1 MFRSNT
7 PEGTSLKV
15 KFGVHLP
22 PEGLTFTQMREACL
36 AAERQGYDLF
46 TMTDHFYPM
55 RETSK
60 GYPLECWS
68 TLAGLAAVTER
79 IKLGPLVSCVWY
91 RNPTLLGKI
100 ATTVDII
107 SNGRLILGIGAGWH
121 ESEFKAY
128 YGLYPTIKEREDALE
143 ETAQILRS
151 MLHKRETTFVGKRY
165 RVENLINL
173 PPPIQAAI
181 PIMVGGGGERR
192 TLRTAAK
199 YGDISHFFANNA
211 EEVERKIRVLKEHCR
226 KSRRDSSEVSIGTS
240 LTPIVDGGHLSSQ
253 SRDYI
258 EACVG
263 LGVSIFTIRF
273 SPLGSI
279 AMEIQREFADE
290 IIPSFHA

>member
-1 MFRSNT
+1 MLPSNT
-7 PEGTSLKV
+7 SEGASLKV

-22 PEGLTFTQMREACL
+22 PEGLTFVQMREACL
-36 AAERQGYDLF
+36 AAEKQGYDLF

-79 IKLGPLVSCVWY
+79 IRLGPLVSCVWY
-91 RNPTLLGKI
+91 RSPALLGKI

-121 ESEFKAY
+121 EAEFKAY
-128 YGLYPTIKEREDALE
+128 YGLYPTIKDREDALE
-143 ETAQILRS
+143 ETAQIIRS
-151 MLHKRETTFVGKRY
+151 MLHKRETTFNGKRY
-165 RVENLINL
+165 RVENLVNL
-173 PPPIQAAI
+173 PQPIQKAI
-181 PIMVGGGGERR
+181 PIMIGGSGERR

-211 EEVERKIRVLKEHCR
+211 EEVERKIGILKEHCR
-226 KSRRDSSEVSIGTS
+226 KGRRDFSEVAIGTS
-240 LTPIVDGGHLSSQ
+240 LTPVIEGGCLSTKF
-253 SRDYI
+253 RDYI

-263 LGVSIFTIRF
+263 LGVSIFTVRF
-273 SPLGSI
+273 SPLGNI
-279 AMEIQREFADE
+279 ATGMQRKFADE
-290 IIPSFHA
+290 IIPSFQA

>member
-1 MFRSNT
+1 
-7 PEGTSLKV
+7 
-15 KFGVHLP
+15 
-22 PEGLTFTQMREACL
+22 L
-36 AAERQGYDLF
+36 A
-46 TMTDHFYPM
+46 
-55 RETSK
+55 
-60 GYPLECWS
+60 
-68 TLAGLAAVTER
+68 
-79 IKLGPLVSCVWY
+79 PLVSCVWY

-121 ESEFKAY
+121 EPEFKAY

-151 MLHKRETTFVGKRY
+151 MLHKRETTFNGKRY
-165 RVENLINL
+165 RVENLVNI
-173 PPPIQAAI
+173 PPPIQKAI
-181 PIMVGGGGERR
+181 PIMIGGSGERR

-211 EEVERKIRVLKEHCR
+211 EEVERKIRILKEHCR
-226 KSRRDSSEVSIGTS
+226 KSNRDFPEIAIGTS
-240 LTPIVDGGHLSSQ
+240 LTPIVEDGHLSAQ

-273 SPLGSI
+273 SPLGNI
-279 AMEIQREFADE
+279 AIEIQRKFAEE
-290 IIPSFHA
+290 IIPSFQA